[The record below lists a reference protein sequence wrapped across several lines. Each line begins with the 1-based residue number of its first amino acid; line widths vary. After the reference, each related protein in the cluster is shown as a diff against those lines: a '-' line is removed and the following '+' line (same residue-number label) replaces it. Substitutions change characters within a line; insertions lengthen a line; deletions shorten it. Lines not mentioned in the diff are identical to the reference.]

1 MPKNGADPQ
10 AATLRDDSKKPV
22 DLRGSPNLR
31 ETCVWPSIFDW
42 FMLLMIYIYICIV
55 IYIHIYIYMYKY
67 IYIHRNI
74 YLPYVLLLFF
84 RLTIVYW

>member
-1 MPKNGADPQ
+1 MGQTPQ

-42 FMLLMIYIYICIV
+42 FMLLMIYIYICI
-55 IYIHIYIYMYKY
+55 
-67 IYIHRNI
+67 
-74 YLPYVLLLFF
+74 YVS
-84 RLTIVYW
+84 